1 VNQVKPARASAL
13 DDMTRCAFRG
23 FNNVIQAARMAWNMF
38 LSRAAHTPERPAR
51 DHEAPGAAVH
61 AKTVIE
67 HLARVVENARP

>member
-13 DDMTRCAFRG
+13 GDMTRCAFHAI
-23 FNNVIQAARMAWNMF
+23 NNVKQAALMVWNMTV
-38 LSRAAHTPERPAR
+38 SRVAHTPDRPAR

-61 AKTVIE
+61 AKTAIE